1 MDFPAIEEL
10 GGFRAAVVDDLAVPQ
25 VYPAITRSKSSIRF
39 PPP

>member
-10 GGFRAAVVDDLAVPQ
+10 GGFRAAPRA
-25 VYPAITRSKSSIRF
+25 YPAITRSKSSIRF